1 MKANLLVVF
10 LIISVTGFGQSLI
23 SGKVTDEK
31 GQPIPGVN
39 ILLKGTTHGAVTDA
53 DGVYTLEQVPA
64 DGNLV
69 FSFIGYNTVES
80 AVAGRT
86 TIDISLS
93 PDITTLEE
101 VVVVGY
107 GTQKKSVATASLSK
121 VDMKDLAGFSVPR
134 VDQIL
139 QGQVSGVTFKST
151 SGQPGSDLNI
161 FIRGIGTNGDN
172 RPLIIVDGLVVNDGI
187 LKTLNPDD
195 IESVQI
201 MKDGASTAIY
211 GSRGANGII
220 MITTKRA
227 QAGKTTFNYSA
238 TYGTQQAWRLPEML
252 NAREYVT
259 IIREKYGTTAV
270 QEGFPDL
277 NSITADTD
285 WMDRIFETSTIQ
297 THSLSI
303 GTASEASSFQASFSY
318 MDQKGVVAPEKSNI
332 KRFTARLNG
341 DQKVS
346 DFLSFG
352 QNIFLMRFV
361 NNRIGE
367 NSEFGTPIADALV
380 YDPTTPAYN
389 PGQQYGFAQSPFVQ
403 KEYMNPLSRI
413 FITNTRNNTDQ
424 VAGNLYVKIKPIK
437 DLVFTSDIG
446 IDYLY
451 YTGGGFTPTY
461 NFTPA
466 MFNTV
471 NDIYQYQTR
480 AYRWQWE
487 NYATY
492 TKSFGKHN
500 GSATI
505 GTTMQVRDD
514 GKGFSASSG
523 GIPEDIQFNT
533 NYWYIS
539 QTPDSLQRAT
549 STQSEL
555 QRLHSIFGR
564 VSYNYDEKYLA
575 TLTLRR
581 DGSTQFGPARRY
593 GIFPSASIGWVAS
606 REAFWPQMAVNFLKL
621 RASYGV
627 NGNDRIRSLA
637 FTPLIEITGTYPF
650 GKPGAETIYN
660 GQSSPGAPNNFLQWE
675 ESKHLD
681 IGAELGF
688 WNDLLTLEVDYFRKR
703 TSGLIMAAT
712 IPDYIGTRAPDA
724 NVGSVLNK
732 GLEVEA
738 NLKKRFGE
746 FNVQIALNA
755 STLKNEVISIIDDGY
770 IEGYSWPVRGI
781 VISRMEVGK
790 PVGFF
795 RGYKTDGIFNNENEI
810 FAHIN
815 QDGELLQP
823 KAAPGDIKYIDVNK
837 DGTIDANDIVEIGK
851 PWADFTFG
859 FNIGVGY
866 KGFDLRMLF
875 GGSMGNDVFRSYE
888 RQDVVN
894 NNYSAEWKDRWSETN
909 QGGSYPRV
917 TLNDP
922 NNNTRPSDFYVED
935 ASFVRLRNVQLGY
948 SVPSSL
954 LSHVKMSSA
963 RIYVSADN
971 LLTITGY
978 SGFDPEIG
986 TSGWI
991 LDTGIDKGFYPQMK
1005 TISAGINL
1013 SF

>member
-1 MKANLLVVF
+1 MKVKLLVLF
-10 LIISVTGFGQSLI
+10 LIMSVTGFGQALI
-23 SGKVTDEK
+23 TGKVTDET
-31 GQPIPGVN
+31 GQPLPGVN
-39 ILLKGTTHGAVTDA
+39 ILVKGTTQGAVTDA
-53 DGVYTLEQVPA
+53 NGNFSIENVPGDA
-64 DGNLV
+64 ILV
-69 FSFIGYNTVES
+69 FSFIGFNTQES
-80 AVAGRT
+80 VLAGRST
-86 TIDISLS
+86 VDISLS

-121 VDMKDLAGFSVPR
+121 VDMKDLSGFSVPR

-161 FIRGIGTNGDN
+161 FIRGVGTNGDN

-220 MITTKRA
+220 MITTRRA
-227 QAGKTTFNYSA
+227 KAGKTSFNYSA

-259 IIREKYGTTAV
+259 IIREKYGSSAV
-270 QEGFPDL
+270 QEGFPDQ

-297 THSLSI
+297 THSASI
-303 GTASEASSFQASFSY
+303 ATANDASSFQASFSY
-318 MDQKGVVAPEKSNI
+318 MDQKGVVAPDKSNI
-332 KRFTARLNG
+332 KRLTARLNG
-341 DQKVS
+341 DQKVN

-352 QNIFLMRFV
+352 QNVFLMRFV

-367 NSEFGTPIADALV
+367 NSEFGTPIGDALV

-413 FITNTRNNTDQ
+413 FITNIRNNTDQ
-424 VAGNLYVKIKPIK
+424 VAGNVYVKIKPVEY
-437 DLVFTSDIG
+437 LTFTSDIG

-451 YTGGGFTPTY
+451 YNGGGFTPTY

-471 NDIYQYQTR
+471 NDIYEYQTR
-480 AYRWQWE
+480 TYRWQWE

-492 TKSFGKHN
+492 TKSIGKHN

-514 GKGFSASSG
+514 GTGFSASSG
-523 GIPEDIQFNT
+523 GIPEDIQFNS
-533 NYWYIS
+533 NFWYIS
-539 QTPDSLQRAT
+539 RTPDSLQRAT
-549 STQSEL
+549 SFGAEIQK
-555 QRLHSIFGR
+555 LHSVFGR
-564 VSYNYDEKYLA
+564 ISYNYDEKYLA

-593 GIFPSASIGWVAS
+593 GYFPSASIGWVAS
-606 REAFWPQMAVNFLKL
+606 RESFWPQIAVNFLKL

-637 FTPLIEITGTYPF
+637 FAPLIGISGTYPF
-650 GKPGAETIYN
+650 GKPGSETIYN
-660 GQSSPGAPNNFLQWE
+660 GQSSASAPNNILQWE
-675 ESKHLD
+675 ESNHLD
-681 IGAELGF
+681 IGAELGL
-688 WNDLLTLEVDYFRKR
+688 WNDLFTLEIDYFKKTTSGLLMDATVPDWTGTGPPIANVGEVVNKGFELEANFRKR
-703 TSGLIMAAT
+703 
-712 IPDYIGTRAPDA
+712 
-724 NVGSVLNK
+724 
-732 GLEVEA
+732 
-738 NLKKRFGE
+738 FGQ
-746 FNVQIALNA
+746 FDVQLGLNA
-755 STLKNEVISIIDDGY
+755 STLKNEVTRVNADGY
-770 IEGYSWPVRGI
+770 IEGYSWPVRGV

-790 PVGFF
+790 PIGFF

-815 QDGELLQP
+815 NEGDLLQP
-823 KAAPGDIKYIDVNK
+823 KAAPGDIKYVDVNK
-837 DGTIDANDIVEIGK
+837 DGAIDANDIVEIGK

-875 GGSMGNDVFRSYE
+875 GGSVGNDVFRSYE

-894 NNYSAEWKDRWSETN
+894 NNYSAEWKDRWTETN
-909 QGGSYPRV
+909 PGGSYPRV

-935 ASFVRLRNVQLGY
+935 ASFVRLRNLQLGY

-954 LSHVKMSSA
+954 LSHVKMSSM
-963 RIYVSADN
+963 RVYVSADN